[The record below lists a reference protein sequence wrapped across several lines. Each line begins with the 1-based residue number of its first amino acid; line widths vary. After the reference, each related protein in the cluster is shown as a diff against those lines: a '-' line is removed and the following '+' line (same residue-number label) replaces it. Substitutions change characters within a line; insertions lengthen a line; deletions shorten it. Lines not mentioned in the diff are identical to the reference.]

1 MFGNIYNKKKVLIT
15 GNTGFKGS
23 WLSMWLLKLGAKV
36 YGLSKDVPTDPS
48 MYKEL
53 DLINQIDHYEKDV
66 RDLDSA
72 IKIVKDVK
80 PDFVFHLAAQ
90 ALVSVSYANPIE
102 TMTTNIIGTTNI
114 LEALKLSN
122 HPCVGVFIT
131 SDKCYDNVEWEWGY
145 KETDALGGR
154 DIYSGSKGVLTEIVF
169 KSYFHSFLIQI
180 NQMLKLPQQGLEML
194 LEVVIGHSIV
204 LCLIAC
210 ALGAKNK
217 SWRSEVLKLQDLGN
231 MFLSH

>member
-1 MFGNIYNKKKVLIT
+1 MVIYIIKKVLIT

-114 LEALKLSN
+114 LEALKVVKSSLCGS
-122 HPCVGVFIT
+122 
-131 SDKCYDNVEWEWGY
+131 
-145 KETDALGGR
+145 
-154 DIYSGSKGVLTEIVF
+154 IY
-169 KSYFHSFLIQI
+169 Y
-180 NQMLKLPQQGLEML
+180 
-194 LEVVIGHSIV
+194 
-204 LCLIAC
+204 
-210 ALGAKNK
+210 
-217 SWRSEVLKLQDLGN
+217 
-231 MFLSH
+231 